1 MPEADEMPAITG
13 PPESDG
19 RSYVVFTQLRAQ
31 TPFLY
36 AGWLNA
42 PDPRAANYYAR
53 EHYGRDQKCVALWT
67 IPREALHSSDGIYR
81 CDERRPE
88 PAPHEIFTQAEPGSA
103 WKHAGSCDGIDGASA
118 IIAARRS
125 IDAARDANAVWA
137 VAATSILHTKED
149 ELVFRLTD
157 QSYRLARGYG
167 RLVHRKWEQFR
178 TGDTLAAYEREDLE
192 ESF

>member
-1 MPEADEMPAITG
+1 MPEADEAPAITT
-13 PPESDG
+13 PPEGDG

-88 PAPHEIFTQAEPGSA
+88 PVAYEIFTQAEPGAA
-103 WKHAGSCDGIDGASA
+103 WKHAGTCEATDGDGAISA
-118 IIAARRS
+118 AQSA
-125 IDAARDANAVWA
+125 IDAAREANAVWA
-137 VAATSILHTKED
+137 VATSNILRTQED
-149 ELVFRLTD
+149 ELIFRLTD

-167 RLVHRKWEQFR
+167 RLVHQKWEQFR